1 MMLLLKEKARKT
13 APIKKNCRSM
23 LVFSSTASGK
33 SLVTCL
39 IRVFIWI
46 IMNLRALVRK
56 EENATYLCS
65 ACYVFLKRAVRIC
78 VARLL
83 NFACHLFCQLFV
95 WSMNTMI
102 LILPQ
107 CVLYDLFTTDSRLT
121 ERDFGKKLRLRSQEV
136 WEMWCSVFKWI
147 GNGWQSLNWM
157 IPTIIVG
164 Q

>member
-83 NFACHLFCQLFV
+83 NFACHLFCPLFV

-107 CVLYDLFTTDSRLT
+107 CVSHFLGIAREYYVVGRKIYFRHIAGAAKYLEMLGWNPETLEFPGGGTVKD
-121 ERDFGKKLRLRSQEV
+121 QEV
-136 WEMWCSVFKWI
+136 W
-147 GNGWQSLNWM
+147 
-157 IPTIIVG
+157 
-164 Q
+164 

>member
-1 MMLLLKEKARKT
+1 MEKPCYLFDKSVYMDYYELVCPCETTGKRRRKML
-13 APIKKNCRSM
+13 PIS
-23 LVFSSTASGK
+23 
-33 SLVTCL
+33 
-39 IRVFIWI
+39 
-46 IMNLRALVRK
+46 
-56 EENATYLCS
+56 
-65 ACYVFLKRAVRIC
+65 

-107 CVLYDLFTTDSRLT
+107 CVSYDLFTTDSRLA

-147 GNGWQSLNWM
+147 GNGWQSLNW
-157 IPTIIVG
+157 IINNYSRAITNHG
-164 Q
+164 TQCCKIWCWSPI